1 MAFKMKAGKEGPMR
15 KNFGKDISPMNK
27 PLVGNQKNLPDHL
40 KQKILDSPAKLKNGA
55 LKKDRKITTKLN
67 QKVSDDLSVD
77 LSTGEVK
84 SKKQTAARNRIK
96 AQKMLRQREVDK
108 AFSSNYQ
115 KDPAVKR
122 DQRLK
127 EIKLT
132 RENLKKS
139 GKKSPNKFLGKALG
153 GGLGKVVGK
162 VGKFA
167 KKNPALAGMAL
178 GGPLGGLAGGLIGA
192 MKKVKNTKAE
202 KDHNKA
208 ARKTEGS
215 RLRQAIR
222 RKFGKNRPKKS

>member
-55 LKKDRKITTKLN
+55 FKKETNDP
-67 QKVSDDLSVD
+67 
-77 LSTGEVK
+77 GEE
-84 SKKQTAARNRIK
+84 QTRISREK
-96 AQKMLRQREVDK
+96 RQNEVDK

-127 EIKLT
+127 EIELMRK
-132 RENLKKS
+132 NLKKS